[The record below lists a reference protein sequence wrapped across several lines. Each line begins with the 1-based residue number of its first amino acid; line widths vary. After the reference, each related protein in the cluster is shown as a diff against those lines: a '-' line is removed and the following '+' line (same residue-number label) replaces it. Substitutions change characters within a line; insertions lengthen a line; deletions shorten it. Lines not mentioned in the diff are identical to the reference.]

1 MYPED
6 PGSVTAKIRVSINDI
21 VYLTEETSTGVDS
34 HSNPIMV
41 PVHISDLEFSINID
55 VEASSEYP
63 GLLMISPIELI
74 VGMIKLYFN
83 LLLIIYL

>member
-63 GLLMISPIELI
+63 GLLMISPDSYQICSAPPLSKGRLGG
-74 VGMIKLYFN
+74 V
-83 LLLIIYL
+83 